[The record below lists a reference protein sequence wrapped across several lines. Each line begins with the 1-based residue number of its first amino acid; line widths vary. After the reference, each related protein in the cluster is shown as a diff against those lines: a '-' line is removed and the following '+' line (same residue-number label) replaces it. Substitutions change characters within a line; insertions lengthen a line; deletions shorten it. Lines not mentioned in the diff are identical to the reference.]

1 MPVEAAP
8 ALCHHQQVKGCAV
21 LLVVG
26 LEEVGGIRD
35 EAFHLGGQ
43 EHLREDIA
51 GIIGVVFRSGI
62 ADGEGDTLRWHRR
75 ARNG

>member
-51 GIIGVVFRSGI
+51 SVVGIVFRSGI
-62 ADGEGDTLRWHRR
+62 ADGETHPRR
-75 ARNG
+75 PHP